1 MKVTLASVFALV
13 APVVIAADA
22 PKVLADYLIPNTM
35 IKGEVVV
42 VVPPKELDK
51 YIAKVE
57 EAARKD
63 PAWFKEH
70 AKNGKPGVPLPF
82 DERLGLTKEEY
93 DDYLKFWGKR
103 EFKGIEAVPIR
114 LSEGSDGRWS
124 IIVGGRAAT
133 LSTLKFDPKTDAFK
147 SPNGEL
153 KRIEDVAAD
162 ANSTLGAW
170 TGHEWKFE
178 EKGSLGTL
186 KENFAIGKTG
196 DKKFGLLVYRLQEI
210 SDLGSKI
217 ADDGMVV
224 RFPLGEA
231 GIVKP
236 KGAAT
241 PAAPPAKPTT
251 KPATPKKK

>member
-1 MKVTLASVFALV
+1 MLATLPACPPMKFPLAPVLALV
-13 APVVIAADA
+13 APAALAAEA
-22 PKVLADYLIPNTM
+22 PKVLADYLIPNTL

-63 PAWFKEH
+63 RDWFLEH

-93 DDYLKFWGKR
+93 DEYLKLWGKR

-114 LSEGSDGRWS
+114 LSAGSDGRWS
-124 IIVGGRAAT
+124 IIVGGRAQT
-133 LSTLKFDPKTDAFK
+133 LSTLKFDPKADVFK

-153 KRIEDVAAD
+153 KRIEDVSAD

-178 EKGSLGTL
+178 EKTGLGTI

-196 DKKFGLLVYRLQEI
+196 DKKFGLLVYRLQEV
-210 SDLGSKI
+210 SDQGSRI

-224 RFPLGEA
+224 RFPLGQA
-231 GIVKP
+231 GVVKP
-236 KGAAT
+236 K
-241 PAAPPAKPTT
+241 PAPAPA
-251 KPATPKKK
+251 PKKK